1 MSKIAIVT
9 DSSAYIP
16 PELSKGLPIYVVPLH
31 VIWDGRS
38 YSDFIDLQPAEF
50 YTRLSKALEMPLT
63 SQATPGDFLD
73 SYRSLLDKGYE
84 ILSIHISSRVT
95 KTLESAAL
103 ARSMLDGAR
112 IELVDSMTGSMAMG
126 FHVLKA
132 AKAAMQGATL
142 QACKALAEKARNH
155 THIYFVPGTLEFLHR
170 GGRIGSAQAFLGSM
184 IKIFPILE
192 VKDGLIEAVER
203 VRTFNKATER
213 MIELMERKIGDR
225 SPVQLA
231 SVHSNCLDKA
241 QELLELARQK
251 LGPER
256 VTDSV
261 ISDISPA
268 VGAHIG
274 PGAVGLAYMAGM

>member
-16 PELSKGLPIYVVPLH
+16 SELSKGLPIYVVPLH
-31 VIWDGRS
+31 VLWEGRS
-38 YSDFIDLQPAEF
+38 YSDFVDLQPAEF
-50 YTRLSKALEMPLT
+50 YNRLEKATEMPQT
-63 SQATPGDFLD
+63 SQATPGDFLA
-73 SYRSLLDKGYE
+73 SYRSLLEKGYE

-95 KTLESAAL
+95 KTLESAVL
-103 ARSMLDGAR
+103 AKSMLKGAR
-112 IELVDSMTGSMAMG
+112 IELVDSLTGSMAMG
-126 FHVLKA
+126 FHVLQA

-142 QACKALAEKARNH
+142 QACKVVAEKARDH

-170 GGRIGSAQAFLGSM
+170 GGRIGSAQAFFGSM

-192 VKDGLIEAVER
+192 VKDGVIEAVER
-203 VRTFNKATER
+203 VRTFNKATGR
-213 MIELMERKIGDR
+213 MIELMANKIGDR
-225 SPVQLA
+225 SPVHLA
-231 SVHSNCLDKA
+231 SLHSNCLDKA

-251 LGPER
+251 LGAER
-256 VTDSV
+256 ITESV

-274 PGAVGLAYMAGM
+274 PGAVGLAYLEGM